1 MLIHNFNDM
10 LFLWAN
16 PGQEDILFDYL
27 RLFEEKKEE
36 GTDRVIVHYIDE
48 V

>member
-1 MLIHNFNDM
+1 MTCFFFMGKPL
-10 LFLWAN
+10 A
-16 PGQEDILFDYL
+16 GREDILFDYS